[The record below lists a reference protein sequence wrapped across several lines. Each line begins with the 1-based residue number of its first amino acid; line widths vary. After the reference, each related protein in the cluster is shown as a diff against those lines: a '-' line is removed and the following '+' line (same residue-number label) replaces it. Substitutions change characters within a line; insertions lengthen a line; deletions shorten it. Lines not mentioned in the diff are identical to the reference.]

1 MARPHLPMGFI
12 DDELQE
18 VSQLCH
24 NVIDGSRLV
33 SCVRSMVRVEITK
46 TPFKQLVVCIQ
57 FQEDYPA
64 SPLFVELK
72 SKTLSAKLLDGL
84 TEICEKE
91 CKRFLNKAQILPVL
105 KFIRNF
111 IEETPLI
118 CCYEEISLLKKL
130 LGDKDELK
138 LKQKNSSINLTL
150 HQNLYHF
157 KIKLEVPDNYPTNCV
172 TFGDV
177 DSNFPPLFNRYLVG
191 QGRELARQCVE
202 SPLRKQQK
210 SFTPSPSLNTVASFL
225 IKRVKAFPQ
234 EPCQHCKIT
243 CLPINP
249 EEIVTDE
256 NADFHAERLYCGHL
270 FHLKCLVTYM
280 KTPPFH
286 GGKKCPSCGQRVYHD
301 KWGLSDKLAEAR
313 WAHQEARARELAEV
327 EDFFN

>member
-1 MARPHLPMGFI
+1 MGFI

-46 TPFKQLVVCIQ
+46 TSFKQLVVCIQ
-57 FQEDYPA
+57 FREDYPA
-64 SPLFVELK
+64 SSLFLELK
-72 SKTLSAKLLDGL
+72 SKTLSTKLLDRL
-84 TEICEKE
+84 TEVCEKE
-91 CKRFLNKAQILPVL
+91 CKHLLNKAQVLPIL

-111 IEETPLI
+111 IEENSLI
-118 CCYEEISLLKKL
+118 CCYDEISTLKKL
-130 LGDKDELK
+130 LGEKDELK
-138 LKQKNSSINLTL
+138 LKQKNSYICLTL
-150 HQNLYHF
+150 YQDLYYF
-157 KIKLEVPDNYPTNCV
+157 KTKLDIPDNYPINCV
-172 TFGDV
+172 TFSDV
-177 DSNFPPLFNRYLVG
+177 DTNFPPLFKRYLVG
-191 QGRELARQCVE
+191 QGRELARRCVE
-202 SPLRKQQK
+202 PPLKKQAQQK
-210 SFTPSPSLNTVASFL
+210 PFTSKPSLNTVASFL
-225 IKRVKAFPQ
+225 IKTVKAFPQ
-234 EPCQHCKIT
+234 EPCQHCKVI
-243 CLPINP
+243 CLPANP

-313 WAHQEARARELAEV
+313 WAHQQARVRELAEV
-327 EDFFN
+327 EDFFS